1 MVVRRH
7 KSIHVKLKQ
16 MTDSQPEFLVRTM
29 PWDEFQ
35 AYHDPFDKRLPPDA
49 THNLFEAQ
57 LTEMQSRFRRFA
69 SDIGIEGEDWELP
82 PHYQDAL
89 VFYVYVNDA
98 KMYTPKLVY
107 ALSEAMAGF
116 DEMWLA
122 ELECFNPPLKPGGVT
137 FLAYHK
143 GYLLASNGHESLA
156 LVEQLTEDSRR
167 TKR

>member
-1 MVVRRH
+1 
-7 KSIHVKLKQ
+7 
-16 MTDSQPEFLVRTM
+16 MTDSQSEFLVRTM

-35 AYHDPFDKRLPPDA
+35 AYHAPFDKRLPADA
-49 THNLFEAQ
+49 SHNLFEAQ
-57 LTEMQSRFRRFA
+57 LTEMQKRFRRAA
-69 SDIGIEGEDWELP
+69 SAIGTEGEDWELP

-89 VFYVYVNDA
+89 VFYVYVNNA
-98 KMYTPKLVY
+98 KMYTPELLY
-107 ALSEAMAGF
+107 AISEAMAGF

-143 GYLLASNGHESLA
+143 GHLLASNGHESLA
-156 LVEQLTEDSRR
+156 LVEQLTGDSRR